1 MKRNLTKREFISIA
15 LLLFSM
21 FFGSGN
27 LIFPPML
34 GHLAGPNMWKALFGF
49 TLTAIIFPVL
59 GIIAVIKADG
69 PTKLS
74 RRVGPL
80 FAIIYPVLIYLSIG
94 PGIAIPRNASL
105 AFEMS
110 VGQYFPNN
118 PNIKLW
124 LLVYTVVFFAVA
136 LFLSLQ
142 PNKLVDRLGKA
153 LTPILLTLIV
163 LLFFGAIFRIPVNVG
178 GIDESYQSPII
189 KGFIEGY
196 NTMDGLVSINF
207 GVVILLTF
215 NNYMINK
222 ESDKIKYTTYASFIS
237 GGILF
242 TIYAMISY
250 IGMIT
255 SGSYSGIQNGGEVL
269 FRATNDIFGAFGLV
283 VIGLIFTL
291 ACLTTAV
298 GLITSV
304 GQYFAQIT
312 KSKYPIWAVAFAL
325 ISLVLANFGLNEILK
340 FSVPV
345 LVALNPVALVIILL
359 CLFQDVFKFK
369 RISYKLTIYT
379 TALISIVQGLN
390 VYGINIDFLNNLFS
404 KLPFYNYSLEW
415 IVPTFVM
422 MLVSL
427 VIGKMFNTEEI

>member
-34 GHLAGPNMWKALFGF
+34 GHLAGTNMWKALFGF

-80 FAIIYPVLIYLSIG
+80 FAIIYPILIYLSVG

-124 LLVYTVVFFAVA
+124 LLVYTVVFFALA
-136 LFLSLQ
+136 LYLSLQ

-255 SGSYSGIQNGGEVL
+255 SGSYSGIKNGGEVL

-345 LVALNPVALVIILL
+345 LIALNPVALVIILL
-359 CLFQDVFKFK
+359 CLLQDIFKFK

-379 TALISIVQGLN
+379 TTIISIVQGLSI
-390 VYGINIDFLNNLFS
+390 YGIQIDFLNNIFS

-422 MLVSL
+422 MLLSL
-427 VIGKMFNTEEI
+427 VIGKAFNTEEI

>member
-1 MKRNLTKREFISIA
+1 MKRNLTKKEFVSIA

-34 GHLAGPNMWKALFGF
+34 GHLAGPNMWKALLGF

-80 FAIIYPVLIYLSIG
+80 FAIIYPVLIYLSVG

-110 VGQYFPNN
+110 IGQYFPGN

-124 LLVYTVVFFAVA
+124 LLVYTLIFFAIS

-142 PNKLVDRLGKA
+142 PSKLVDRIGKA
-153 LTPILLTLIV
+153 LTPILLALII
-163 LLFFGAIFRIPVNVG
+163 LLFFGAIFKIPVNIGDV
-178 GIDESYQSPII
+178 DSSYQSPVI

-215 NNYMINK
+215 SNYMINK

-242 TIYAMISY
+242 TIYAMIAY

-255 SGSYSGIQNGGEVL
+255 SGTYSNISNGGEVL
-269 FRATNDIFGAFGLV
+269 FKVTNNIFGAFGLI

-291 ACLTTAV
+291 ACLTTVV

-304 GQYFAQIT
+304 GQYFAEIT
-312 KSKYPIWAVAFAL
+312 KTQYKTWAILFTL

-340 FSVPV
+340 FSVPI
-345 LVALNPVALVIILL
+345 LIALNPVALVIILL

-379 TALISIVQGLN
+379 TVIIAIIQGLN
-390 VYGINIDFLNNLFS
+390 AFGIKTEIFNNILS
-404 KLPFYNYSLEW
+404 KLPLYNYSLEW
-415 IVPTFVM
+415 VIPTFIM

-427 VIGKMFNTEEI
+427 VIGKIFNTEEI

>member
-1 MKRNLTKREFISIA
+1 MKRNLTKKEFISIA

-34 GHLAGPNMWKALFGF
+34 GHLAGPNMWKSLFGF

-74 RRVGPL
+74 RRVGRL
-80 FAIIYPVLIYLSIG
+80 FAIIYPILIYLSVG

-110 VGQYFPNN
+110 LGQYFPNS

-124 LLVYTVVFFAVA
+124 LLIYTLVFFVLA

-163 LLFFGAIFRIPVNVG
+163 LLFFGAIFRIPVNIGSV
-178 GIDESYQSPII
+178 DKTYQNPII

-215 NNYMINK
+215 NNYMISK
-222 ESDKIKYTTYASFIS
+222 ESDKIKYTTHASFIS
-237 GGILF
+237 GGILL

-255 SGSYSGIQNGGEVL
+255 SGSYSGIKNGGEVL
-269 FRATNDIFGAFGLV
+269 FRATNDIFGAFGLI

-312 KSKYPIWAVAFAL
+312 KSNYTIWAVSFTL

-340 FSVPV
+340 FSVPI
-345 LVALNPVALVIILL
+345 LIALNPVALVIILL
-359 CLFQDVFKFK
+359 CIFQDVFKFK

-379 TALISIVQGLN
+379 TAIISIIQGLN
-390 VYGINIDFLNNLFS
+390 VFGIKIDFLNNLFS

-415 IVPTFVM
+415 VVPTFVM
-422 MLVSL
+422 MLISL
-427 VIGKMFNTEEI
+427 VIGKAFNTEEI

>member
-1 MKRNLTKREFISIA
+1 MKRKLTKREFISIA

-34 GHLAGPNMWKALFGF
+34 GYLAGPNMWKALFGF

-80 FAIIYPVLIYLSIG
+80 FAIIYPVLIYLSVG

-110 VGQYFPNN
+110 VGQYFPDNS
-118 PNIKLW
+118 NIKLW
-124 LLVYTVVFFAVA
+124 LLVYTVIFFTAA

-142 PNKLVDRLGKA
+142 PSKLVDRLGKA

-163 LLFFGAIFRIPVNVG
+163 LLFFGAIFRIPVNIG
-178 GIDESYQSPII
+178 GIDESYQNPII

-255 SGSYSGIQNGGEVL
+255 SGSQLGVNNGGEVL
-269 FRATNDIFGAFGLV
+269 FKATNDIFGAFGLI

-291 ACLTTAV
+291 ACLTTVV

-312 KSKYPIWAVAFAL
+312 KTKYPIWAVIFAL

-345 LVALNPVALVIILL
+345 LIALNPVALVIILL
-359 CLFQDVFKFK
+359 CLCQDIFKFK
-369 RISYKLTIYT
+369 RISYKFAIYT
-379 TALISIVQGLN
+379 TALISTVQGLN
-390 VYGINIDFLNNLFS
+390 AYGIKIDFLNRLFS

-415 IVPTFVM
+415 VVPTCVM
-422 MLVSL
+422 MLVSIL
-427 VIGKMFNTEEI
+427 IGKIFNTEEI

>member
-1 MKRNLTKREFISIA
+1 MKRNLTRREFISIA

-49 TLTAIIFPVL
+49 TLTAIIFPIL

-80 FAIIYPVLIYLSIG
+80 FAIIYPILIYLSVG

-110 VGQYFPNN
+110 LGQYFQDN

-124 LLVYTVVFFAVA
+124 LLVYTVVFFAIA

-142 PNKLVDRLGKA
+142 PSKLVDRLGKA
-153 LTPILLTLIV
+153 LTPILLILIV
-163 LLFFGAIFRIPVNVG
+163 LLFFGAVFRIPINIGSV
-178 GIDESYQSPII
+178 DEAYQRPII

-222 ESDKIKYTTYASFIS
+222 ESDKIKYTTHASLIS

-255 SGSYSGIQNGGEVL
+255 SNSYSEIKNGGEVL
-269 FRATNDIFGAFGLV
+269 FRATNEIFGAFGLV
-283 VIGLIFTL
+283 VIGFIFTL

-304 GQYFAQIT
+304 GQYFAEIT
-312 KSKYPIWAVAFAL
+312 KIKYPIWAIFFAL
-325 ISLVLANFGLNEILK
+325 ISLILANFGLNEILK

-345 LVALNPVALVIILL
+345 LIALNPVALVIILL

-369 RISYKLTIYT
+369 RITYKFTIYT
-379 TALISIVQGLN
+379 TAIISIIQGLKA
-390 VYGINIDFLNNLFS
+390 YGIKSDFLNGIFS
-404 KLPFYNYSLEW
+404 QFPFYNYSLEW
-415 IVPTFVM
+415 VVPAFVM
-422 MLVSL
+422 MLISL
-427 VIGKMFNTEEI
+427 IFGKFFNTEEI